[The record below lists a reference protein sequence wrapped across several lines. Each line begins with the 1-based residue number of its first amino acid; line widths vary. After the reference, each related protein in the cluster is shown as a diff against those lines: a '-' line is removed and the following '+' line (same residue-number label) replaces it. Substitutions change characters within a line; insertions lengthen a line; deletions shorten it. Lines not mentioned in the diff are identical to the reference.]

1 MTAEDDDTQEV
12 PIIDPEAETP
22 ARGIP
27 QVDPAPADDPVPAA
41 LTQRASEGSTV
52 TGETPEDDADEAA
65 AEAALDAAE
74 AQLAAEAAESGA
86 AGEVTTETPAGG
98 TTTATPNAGSPIPQP
113 SEQPVAEPQADAPD
127 GADGSGTPRADA
139 AATPGSVTASVA
151 REAEDTEASED
162 SADAEDSA
170 GADAPADAE
179 DAEAA
184 EQPPEFVEVA
194 VDPAPR
200 GSRPVAPAEER
211 SADEKP
217 VSRRAKKLIELTR
230 PAGVNSKR
238 VAEKIARKAVTRIVT
253 DNSPSTQ
260 PIPIIAALKG
270 TPYQAPV
277 GTVVKTEEEARMILD
292 LAVDIGAIM
301 LRAGAG
307 SADVE
312 VSVIATCTSLGLLD
326 VEVDLTS
333 NSLTVHYANPDGTFM
348 TVMRVNR
355 EESIHFA
362 KLASVHTLV
371 SDMADGKIDYLEAR
385 ERIDAIRRQRRP
397 YGEMFVTVAWGILA
411 GCFVLLLG
419 GGYVASFLGFIMA
432 VVNDRFGSVLGRTGM
447 PPFFTIAVQSMFTTL
462 VAMTAWTFE
471 LIAGPQY
478 LVASGIVLLLP
489 TLGLFS
495 AVQDSLTKFPLTA
508 ASRTVEVFMSMA
520 GIVSGIALGLRLGM
534 LIGLSPIEIVV
545 ESGGVEALS
554 TIISLIAAS
563 IVAACGSIGNQAARR
578 IIVPAAGVGLIGF
591 FVLTGLGVIGLG
603 NIITSL
609 IAATVVGFLC
619 RPIALWRGAPAIV
632 MLIPAI
638 FPLLQGLSIFSAV
651 YEIVQPQDAVPLSAG
666 LSSLFA
672 AVTANAA
679 LAVGAVLGNFLA
691 RPLGMRR
698 RRSEPPV
705 DPAPA
710 A

>member
-1 MTAEDDDTQEV
+1 MTNEDDDTQEIPV
-12 PIIDPEAETP
+12 TAEPAADEPPVDPEADTP

-27 QVDPAPADDPVPAA
+27 QVGAPR
-41 LTQRASEGSTV
+41 TSQGSTV
-52 TGETPEDDADEAA
+52 TGGTPADDVDEAA

-86 AGEVTTETPAGG
+86 SDEAAESGEPTTQTPAGG

-113 SEQPVAEPQADAPD
+113 SEQPVAEPQTGAGGAAVESSAD
-127 GADGSGTPRADA
+127 
-139 AATPGSVTASVA
+139 SVTASVA
-151 REAEDTEASED
+151 REAED
-162 SADAEDSA
+162 ADGSGEPA
-170 GADAPADAE
+170 GARG
-179 DAEAA
+179 AEAA
-184 EQPPEFVEVA
+184 GGEETPPEFVEVA
-194 VDPAPR
+194 VDSAPR
-200 GSRPVAPAEER
+200 GSRPAESETPR
-211 SADEKP
+211 SHDEKP

-230 PAGVNSKR
+230 PAGANSKR
-238 VAEKIARKAVTRIVT
+238 VAEKIARKAVGRIVT

-270 TPYQAPV
+270 TPYQALV
-277 GTVVKTEEEARMILD
+277 ATVVKTEEEARMILD

-397 YGEMFVTVAWGILA
+397 YGETFVTVAWGLLA

-419 GGYVASFLGFIMA
+419 GGYIASFLGFIMA
-432 VVNDRFGSVLGRTGM
+432 IVNDRFGALLGRTGM
-447 PPFFTIAVQSMFTTL
+447 PPFFTIAAQSMFTTL
-462 VAMTAWTFE
+462 VAMTAWTFD

-520 GIVSGIALGLRLGM
+520 GIVSGIALGLRVGM

-578 IIVPAAGVGLIGF
+578 IILPAAGVGLIGF
-591 FVLTGLGVIGLG
+591 FALTGLGVIGLG
-603 NIITSL
+603 TIITSL

-651 YEIVQPQDAVPLSAG
+651 YEIVQPQDAMPLSAG
-666 LSSLFA
+666 LSSLFT

-691 RPLGMRR
+691 RPLGMHK